1 MKNEDGWIE
10 AKVKEDPNKK
20 PTAQLD
26 EDIQPQIKGAKRNFD
41 DSDDED
47 EPAPKEEITEAKPT
61 PQGEANEKRYY
72 DISIT
77 YDRYHH
83 TPRLWLSGIKNNSV
97 PLTNDEIFEDIMSDY
112 AHKTVTI
119 EEHPHL
125 STRKRL

>member
-1 MKNEDGWIE
+1 MKVD
-10 AKVKEDPNKK
+10 
-20 PTAQLD
+20 D
-26 EDIQPQIKGAKRNFD
+26 EKQPQIKGAIKKL

-47 EPAPKEEITEAKPT
+47 DAPPAPKKEEITEAKT
-61 PQGEANEKRYY
+61 DASHSNNDKRYY

-83 TPRLWLSGIKNNSV
+83 TPRLWLSGLKNDST
-97 PLTNDEIFEDIMSDY
+97 PLTNEEIFEDIMSDY

-125 STRKRL
+125 GTSSLP